1 MVTEFFAEGGG
12 EVAITVTPGENGILQ
27 VFADGDKIFDRADE
41 GGKYPDLTRVKELR
55 AAIRERLAEPVAAD
69 D

>member
-1 MVTEFFAEGGG
+1 MVAEFFAEGGG
-12 EVAITVTPGENGILQ
+12 DIAISMTPGTDGILQ

-41 GGKYPDLTRVKELR
+41 GGKYPDLTRIKQLR
-55 AAIRERLAEPVAAD
+55 DEIRLRLTEIAVAD

>member
-1 MVTEFFAEGGG
+1 MVAEFFAEAGGD
-12 EVAITVTPGENGILQ
+12 VAITVTPGKDGILQ

-41 GGKYPDLTRVKELR
+41 GGKYPDLSRVKQLR
-55 AAIRERLAEPVAAD
+55 DEIRERLAEAVAAD